1 MARIA
6 ILGGGLSGWALAIA
20 SARAGHTAVLA
31 ERRTDVACELTATY
45 HSWLQ
50 NGKSGLEIPAP
61 IGAMKKYFMQS
72 LLDEGVEPLLMDA
85 PVGVAMKDGYAVGA
99 VLAGKFGVHYAAAD
113 CVIDATAQAAAC
125 GTAGAGGEV
134 TAAFTFECGNMPAP
148 CEDRLHMPASLA
160 LKGDCVRLHPGLT
173 PGVTAVEFRMKL
185 PAAASPLERSRQELA
200 ARNKAIAVFRALRQR
215 AGLESIEMR
224 SAAPEM
230 AVPVCA
236 VLKETPAGVKR
247 FAWAGG
253 LDVSTRDIEDIRR
266 RAEAFVA
273 GLGDLEALCGE
284 PDELLLSGRSVR
296 AFSLGDAGE
305 LPQGLRPVH
314 IDWAKSGLP
323 ALNAEAI
330 VAGAGTSG
338 MPAAIALLEEN
349 VKTAVIEPY
358 YQPGGTR
365 TLGRVHGHYHGNRAG
380 MDRRLNDEVAAL
392 SDTLREKGN
401 LGDGNARELLYGRYL
416 EDESCLPLLGSM
428 VCGAWT
434 EGGAFGGA
442 AIASDWGLSLVKARV
457 IVDTTSDADAAVF
470 AGAKYDFGDP
480 RDGSVM
486 TNGQWGDS
494 ATALSDFTL
503 SCWKRDFDM
512 IDNDDY
518 ADLLRAQ
525 YAAHARNSNVDFS
538 PINTMRESRRI
549 HGRYTLT
556 LRDVLLE
563 KSFDDTVA
571 LGYTPYDTHGRGASA
586 LVVMGLVHNGAHPL
600 TARVPYRCFLPEGLE
615 GALVGG
621 KSLSATRDASSL
633 CRMNADVE
641 NAGYALGLAAAMA
654 VKGRCLP
661 SQIDVKAL
669 RERLIQADCLTEAE
683 PARNITA
690 AMAAREMEAGSEG
703 ALAHCIL
710 QDASEMLPLLRAMD
724 TPAFSGNR
732 DALDMA
738 LCRFGDRR
746 GVEGVLRL
754 MRETA
759 DLDDWNKMRSS
770 TGYGL
775 KYTAFTGETAPHHW
789 LNRYITLLGISGD
802 RRALPALIALTE
814 QAHSG
819 GAPVEG
825 ERPYHKNR
833 LDTRRIPGFNRIAA
847 LCFALEHMADP
858 AAESA
863 LEKLLGRPYVSGY
876 VLHDAHGTPDFP
888 MSGWLEVA
896 VSRTL
901 ARCGGRAGY
910 ERLADYASDVRAVLS
925 RHARAE
931 LRELTGCDYGADT
944 AAWKIWIAA
953 QKTLPVRPYERIQI
967 D

>member
-31 ERRTDVACELTATY
+31 ERRTDVACELMATY

-125 GTAGAGGEV
+125 GNAGAGGEV

-185 PAAASPLERSRQELA
+185 PATASPLERSRQELA
-200 ARNKAIAVFRALRQR
+200 ARNKAIAVFRALREST
-215 AGLESIEMR
+215 GLESIEMR

-236 VLKETPAGVKR
+236 APRDMPAGVKR

-434 EGGAFGGA
+434 EGGAFCGA

-571 LGYTPYDTHGRGASA
+571 LGYTPYDTHGRGSSA

-654 VKGRCLP
+654 VKGRRLP

-690 AMAAREMEAGSEG
+690 AMAAREMEAGSED

-858 AAESA
+858 TAESA
-863 LEKLLGRPYVSGY
+863 LEKLLGRPYVGGY

-931 LRELTGCDYGADT
+931 LRELSGCDCGADT

-953 QKTLPVRPYERIQI
+953 QKVLPVRPYEKIQI

>member
-1 MARIA
+1 MAKIA
-6 ILGGGLSGWALAIA
+6 ILGGGLAGWALAIA
-20 SARAGHTAVLA
+20 AARAGHAAVLA
-31 ERRTDVACELTATY
+31 ERRTDAACELTATY
-45 HSWLQ
+45 HSWMR
-50 NGKSGLEIPAP
+50 NGKSGFELPTP
-61 IGAMKKYFMQS
+61 VGAMKKYFMQS

-85 PVGVAMKDGYAVGA
+85 PVGAAMKDGYAVGA

-113 CVIDATAQAAAC
+113 CVIDATAQAVSC
-125 GTAGAGGEV
+125 GAETGGEA
-134 TAAFTFECGNMPAP
+134 TAAFTFECGHMPALY
-148 CEDRLHMPASLA
+148 EAALDMPASLN
-160 LKGDCVRLHPGLT
+160 LEDDRVVLHPSPI
-173 PGVTAVEFRMKL
+173 PGVTAVEFRLRL
-185 PAAASPLERSRQELA
+185 PTAASPIERSHQELA
-200 ARNKAIAVFRALRQR
+200 AREKAVAVFQALRQR

-236 VLKETPAGVKR
+236 APKNMPAGVKR

-253 LDVSTRDIEDIRR
+253 LDVSTRDIEALRR
-266 RAEAFVA
+266 KAEAFIA
-273 GLGDLEALCGE
+273 DLGSLEEIHAE
-284 PDELLLSGRSVR
+284 PDELLFSGHSVR
-296 AFSLGDAGE
+296 AFSLGAAGA
-305 LPQGLRPVH
+305 LPQGLRPVR

-323 ALNAEAI
+323 ALEADAI

-338 MPAAIALLEEN
+338 MPAAIALFEEH
-349 VKTAVIEPY
+349 VKTVVIEPY

-380 MDRRLNDEVAAL
+380 MDRRLNDEVTAL
-392 SDTLREKGN
+392 SDTLRERGALN
-401 LGDGNARELLYGRYL
+401 DGNARELLYERYL

-434 EGGAFGGA
+434 EDGAFCGA
-442 AIASDWGLSLVKARV
+442 AIASDWGLSLVRARV

-470 AGAKYDFGDP
+470 AGAKYDFGCP

-494 ATALSDFTL
+494 AGAPADFTY

-525 YAAHARNSNVDFS
+525 YAAHACNSDIDFS

-556 LRDVLLE
+556 LSDVLLE
-563 KSFDDTVA
+563 KSFDDTAA
-571 LGYTPYDTHGRGASA
+571 LGYTPYDTHGRGSSA
-586 LVVMGLVHNGAHPL
+586 LVVMGLVHNGAQPL
-600 TARVPYRCFLPEGLE
+600 TARIPYRCFLPEGLE
-615 GALVGG
+615 GVLVGG

-641 NAGYALGLAAAMA
+641 NAGYALGQAAAMA

-661 SQIDVKAL
+661 AQIDVKAL
-669 RERLIQADCLTEAE
+669 RERLIQAGCLTEAE
-683 PARNITA
+683 PARSITA
-690 AMAAREMEAGSEG
+690 AMAAREMEAGDED
-703 ALAHCIL
+703 ALAHCIV
-710 QDASEMLPLLRAMD
+710 QDASEMLPLLRALD
-724 TPAFSGNR
+724 TPAFAGDR

-738 LCRFGDRR
+738 LCRFGDER

-754 MRETA
+754 MRETG
-759 DLDDWNKMRSS
+759 DLDDWNKLRSS

-775 KYTAFTGETAPHHW
+775 KYNSFTDETAPYHR
-789 LNRYITLLGISGD
+789 LNRLITLLGMSGD
-802 RRALPALIALTE
+802 RRALPALIELT
-814 QAHSG
+814 QRAHSG

-833 LDTRRIPGFNRIAA
+833 LDTRRVPGFERIAA
-847 LCFALEHMADP
+847 LSFALEHLADAS
-858 AAESA
+858 AADALTSL
-863 LEKLLGRPYVSGY
+863 LEKPYVGGY
-876 VLHDAHGTPDFP
+876 LLHAEHGTPDFP
-888 MSGWLEVA
+888 MSGWLEIAVA
-896 VSRTL
+896 RAL

-910 ERLADYASDVRAVLS
+910 ERLAEYASDVRAVLS
-925 RHARAE
+925 RHAQHE
-931 LRELTGCDYGADT
+931 LAELTGCGYGADT
-944 AAWKIWIAA
+944 AAWKKWIAA
-953 QKTLPVRPYERIQI
+953 QETLPVKPYEKVQI

>member
-6 ILGGGLSGWALAIA
+6 ILGGGLAGWALALA
-20 SARAGHTAVLA
+20 AARAGHTAVLA
-31 ERRTDVACELTATY
+31 ERRTDAACELTATS
-45 HSWLQ
+45 HSWLK

-61 IGAMKKYFMQS
+61 VGAMKKYFMQS

-85 PVGVAMKDGYAVGA
+85 PAGVAMKDGHAAGA

-113 CVIDATAQAAAC
+113 CVIDATAQAVSC
-125 GTAGAGGEV
+125 GAESGGEV
-134 TAAFTFECGNMPAP
+134 TAAFTFECG
-148 CEDRLHMPASLA
+148 HMPALYEAALETPASLN
-160 LKGDCVRLHPGLT
+160 LEGDRVVLHPSLI
-173 PGVTAVEFRMKL
+173 PDVTAVEFRL
-185 PAAASPLERSRQELA
+185 RVPAAASPIERSRQELA
-200 ARNKAIAVFRALRQR
+200 AREKAVAVFQALRQR

-236 VLKETPAGVKR
+236 APKETPAGVKR
-247 FAWAGG
+247 FAWTGG
-253 LDVSTRDIEDIRR
+253 LDVSTRDIEALRR
-266 RAEAFVA
+266 KAETFIAD
-273 GLGDLEALCGE
+273 LGDLEEIHAE
-284 PDELLLSGRSVR
+284 PDELLLSGHSVR
-296 AFSLGDAGE
+296 AFSLGAAGV
-305 LPQGLRPVH
+305 LPQGLRPVY
-314 IDWAKSGLP
+314 IDWARSGLP
-323 ALNAEAI
+323 VLDADAI

-338 MPAAIALLEEN
+338 MPAAIALLEER

-365 TLGRVHGHYHGNRAG
+365 TLGRVHGHYYGNRAG

-392 SDTLREKGN
+392 SDTLREKGA
-401 LGDGNARELLYGRYL
+401 LTDGNARELLYERYL
-416 EDESCLPLLGSM
+416 EDEHCLPLLGSM

-434 EGGAFGGA
+434 EDGAFCGA
-442 AIASDWGLSLVKARV
+442 AIASDWGLSLVRARV

-470 AGAKYDFGDP
+470 AGAKYDFGCP

-494 ATALSDFTL
+494 AGVLSDFTY

-525 YAAHARNSNVDFS
+525 YAAHARNSDVDFS

-549 HGRYTLT
+549 HGLYTLT
-556 LRDVLLE
+556 LSDVLLE

-571 LGYTPYDTHGRGASA
+571 LGYTPYDTHGRGSSA
-586 LVVMGLVHNGAHPL
+586 LVVMGLVHNGAQPL
-600 TARVPYRCFLPEGLE
+600 TARIPYRCFLPEGLE
-615 GALVGG
+615 GVLAGG

-654 VKGRCLP
+654 VRGRCLP
-661 SQIDVKAL
+661 AQIDVKAL
-669 RERLIQADCLTEAE
+669 RERLIQAGCLTEAE
-683 PARNITA
+683 PARSITA
-690 AMAAREMEAGSEG
+690 AMAAREMEAGDED
-703 ALAHCIL
+703 ALAHCVV

-724 TPAFSGNR
+724 TPAFTGDS

-738 LCRFGDRR
+738 LCRFGDER
-746 GVEGVLRL
+746 GVDGVLRL
-754 MRETA
+754 MRETG
-759 DLDDWNKMRSS
+759 DLDDWSKLRSS

-775 KYTAFTGETAPHHW
+775 KHTSFSDETAPYHR
-789 LNRYITLLGISGD
+789 LNRLITLLGMSGD
-802 RRALPALIALTE
+802 RRALPTLIELT
-814 QAHSG
+814 QRAHSG

-833 LDTRRIPGFNRIAA
+833 LDTRRVPGFERIAA
-847 LCFALEHMADP
+847 LSFALEHLSDASAAD
-858 AAESA
+858 A
-863 LEKLLGRPYVSGY
+863 LEKLLEKPYVGGY
-876 VLHDAHGTPDFP
+876 LLHAEHDTPDFP
-888 MSGWLEVA
+888 MSGWLEIA
-896 VSRTL
+896 VSRAL

-910 ERLADYASDVRAVLS
+910 ERLAEYASDARAVLS
-925 RHARAE
+925 RHARSE
-931 LRELTGCDYGADT
+931 LSELTGCDYGADT
-944 AAWKIWIAA
+944 AAWKKWIAA
-953 QKTLPVRPYERIQI
+953 QEVLPVKPYEKIWI

>member
-6 ILGGGLSGWALAIA
+6 ILGGGLAGWALAIA
-20 SARAGHTAVLA
+20 AARAGHAAVLA
-31 ERRTDVACELTATY
+31 ERRTDAACELTATY
-45 HSWLQ
+45 HSWMR
-50 NGKSGLEIPAP
+50 NGKSGFELPAP
-61 IGAMKKYFMQS
+61 VGAMKKYFMQS

-85 PVGVAMKDGYAVGA
+85 PAGVAMKDGHAVGA

-113 CVIDATAQAAAC
+113 CVIDATAQAVSC
-125 GTAGAGGEV
+125 GAEMGGEV
-134 TAAFTFECGNMPAP
+134 TAAFTFECGNMPALY
-148 CEDRLHMPASLA
+148 EAALEMPASLNLA
-160 LKGDCVRLHPGLT
+160 GDRVVLHPSPI
-173 PGVTAVEFRMKL
+173 PGVTAVEFRL
-185 PAAASPLERSRQELA
+185 RVPAAMSPIERSRQELA
-200 ARNKAIAVFRALRQR
+200 AREKAVAVFHALRQR
-215 AGLESIEMR
+215 TGLEHIEMR

-236 VLKETPAGVKR
+236 APKDMPAGVKR

-253 LDVSTRDIEDIRR
+253 LDVSTRDIEALRR
-266 RAEAFVA
+266 KAEAFIA
-273 GLGDLEALCGE
+273 DLGEMEEIHAE
-284 PDELLLSGRSVR
+284 PDELLLSGHSVR
-296 AFSLGDAGE
+296 AFSLGAAGA
-305 LPQGLRPVH
+305 LPQGLRLVR

-323 ALNAEAI
+323 ALEADAI

-338 MPAAIALLEEN
+338 MPAAIALLEEH

-392 SDTLREKGN
+392 SDTLREKGALN
-401 LGDGNARELLYGRYL
+401 DGNARELLYERYL

-434 EGGAFGGA
+434 EDGAFCGA
-442 AIASDWGLSLVKARV
+442 AIASDWGLSLVRARV

-470 AGAKYDFGDP
+470 AGAKYDFGCP

-494 ATALSDFTL
+494 AGAPADFTY

-525 YAAHARNSNVDFS
+525 YAAHACNSDIDFS

-549 HGRYTLT
+549 RGRYTLT
-556 LRDVLLE
+556 LGDVLLE
-563 KSFDDTVA
+563 RTFDDTAA
-571 LGYTPYDTHGRGASA
+571 LGYTPYDTHGRGSSA
-586 LVVMGLVHNGAHPL
+586 LVVMGLVHNGAQPL
-600 TARVPYRCFLPEGLE
+600 TARIPYRCFLPAGLE
-615 GALVGG
+615 GVLVGG

-641 NAGYALGLAAAMA
+641 NAGYALGLAASMA

-661 SQIDVKAL
+661 AQIDVKAL
-669 RERLIQADCLTEAE
+669 RERLIQAGCLTEAE
-683 PARNITA
+683 PARSITA
-690 AMAAREMEAGSEG
+690 AMAAREMEAGDED
-703 ALAHCIL
+703 ALAHCIV
-710 QDASEMLPLLRAMD
+710 QDASEMLPLLRALD
-724 TPAFSGNR
+724 TPAFAGDR
-732 DALDMA
+732 GALDMA
-738 LCRFGDRR
+738 LCRFGDER

-754 MRETA
+754 MRETG
-759 DLDDWNKMRSS
+759 DLDDWNKLRSS

-775 KYTAFTGETAPHHW
+775 KHNSFTDETAPYHR
-789 LNRYITLLGISGD
+789 LNRLITLLGMSGD
-802 RRALPALIALTE
+802 RRALPALIELA
-814 QAHSG
+814 QRAHSG

-833 LDTRRIPGFNRIAA
+833 LDTRRVPGFERIAA
-847 LCFALEHMADP
+847 LSFALEHLADAS
-858 AAESA
+858 AADALTSL
-863 LEKLLGRPYVSGY
+863 LEKPYVGGY
-876 VLHDAHGTPDFP
+876 LLHAEHGTPDFP
-888 MSGWLEVA
+888 MSGWLEIA
-896 VSRTL
+896 AARAL

-910 ERLADYASDVRAVLS
+910 ERLAEYASDTRAVLS
-925 RHARAE
+925 RHAQHE
-931 LRELTGCDYGADT
+931 LAELTGCGYGADT
-944 AAWKIWIAA
+944 AAWKKWIAA
-953 QKTLPVRPYERIQI
+953 QETLPVRPYEKIQI